1 LLIRRGSDATDNLTP
16 NPVRMRH
23 PGFEGLLTG
32 HTLLDRYHVEEVI
45 GRGGFAAV
53 YRATDERLGRT
64 VAVKVITRSGGGGE
78 IQRRFQR
85 EARAI
90 ASLHHPNVVTVFDFG
105 TDPTLGLDFL
115 VMELLQGEVL
125 SERLRRPEPMPVA
138 QALRILLDAAAG
150 VDAGHRAGLVHRD
163 IKPGNI
169 FLARNEPRGGF
180 RVYVLDFGIARFTE
194 PDATQLTHSGGALL
208 SPAYAAPEQ
217 LRGERQVTPAAD
229 VFSLGVIGYQM
240 LAREKP
246 FPRDRMNAPGEAAAV
261 VPLRERNPEVP
272 AEIAE
277 VIHRAMAD
285 DPADRFPDAGAFAR
299 ALMDA
304 HSAPDP
310 ASRMDAVPAVRT
322 DGSHAEGTEA
332 TEKESSSA
340 EPIVPAVAAVPEPA
354 PAEPIPEPVRVE
366 AAPATAPVSH
376 VEAAAAP
383 AIATRAREPGPRVE
397 EARRDP
403 PRHPDGGVA
412 VRTGGSRRMSPALI
426 AIPLLLVL
434 GLVAWLVAGRK
445 GRGDGDRV
453 AERTSPPASSPANDP
468 SAGAAGTGG
477 RTATGAAS
485 PSASSS
491 PSTATPTAG
500 SPAAVNPSG
509 PAVPVAPP
517 RTAGA
522 QPAPQTSGGSRA
534 AVPLPPPSAPP
545 ARTAANAREPA
556 SAVALNREGE
566 ALFER
571 GEMEGAVARFRQA
584 VASAPGNA
592 YYRNNLGWA
601 LFQAGQVEDAAR
613 ELAEAV
619 RLDPRRDIAYANI
632 GEVERAR
639 GNTAAAIAA
648 YERFLQLNTD
658 PRRGEIARAKLRGLR
673 GG

>member
-1 LLIRRGSDATDNLTP
+1 LLIRRGSDTKENLTP

-105 TDPTLGLDFL
+105 TDPKLGLDFL

-246 FPRDRMNAPGEAAAV
+246 FPRDRLSAPGEAAAV

-285 DPADRFPDAGAFAR
+285 DPAKRFPDAGAFAR

-310 ASRMDAVPAVRT
+310 ASRMDAVPAVRM
-322 DGSHAEGTEA
+322 DGPHTEGTE
-332 TEKESSSA
+332 KELPGD
-340 EPIVPAVAAVPEPA
+340 EPIVPAVGAVPEPA
-354 PAEPIPEPVRVE
+354 PEPVRVE
-366 AAPATAPVSH
+366 AAPAPVP
-376 VEAAAAP
+376 VARVDP
-383 AIATRAREPGPRVE
+383 APRVE

-403 PRHPDGGVA
+403 PRHPEGGVA
-412 VRTGGSRRMSPALI
+412 VRTGGARRMSPALI

-434 GLVAWLVAGRK
+434 GLVAWLVAGRN
-445 GRGDGDRV
+445 GHGDGDRV
-453 AERTSPPASSPANDP
+453 AERTPPPAATPPASDP
-468 SAGAAGTGG
+468 SAGAAGTG
-477 RTATGAAS
+477 TSAAS
-485 PSASSS
+485 PSASAS
-491 PSTATPTAG
+491 PSPA
-500 SPAAVNPSG
+500 SPSSANPSAVSPSR

-517 RTAGA
+517 AVAGA
-522 QPAPQTSGGSRA
+522 QPLTVAFAVRRSGGAWRRL
-534 AVPLPPPSAPP
+534 AVDDAPP
-545 ARTAANAREPA
+545 YRAFLDPARFR
-556 SAVALNREGE
+556 RD
-566 ALFER
+566 ER
-571 GEMEGAVARFRQA
+571 VELVAVARSLDGRTA
-584 VASAPGNA
+584 VSAPTPF
-592 YYRNNLGWA
+592 RI
-601 LFQAGQVEDAAR
+601 R
-613 ELAEAV
+613 T
-619 RLDPRRDIAYANI
+619 R
-632 GEVERAR
+632 
-639 GNTAAAIAA
+639 
-648 YERFLQLNTD
+648 
-658 PRRGEIARAKLRGLR
+658 
-673 GG
+673 